1 MKKKALQTLGRV
13 VKSVALG
20 VADNVP
26 VVNSIKAN
34 IESELGGK
42 GKYDYI
48 RLASAVATI
57 GVIAAFLMGK
67 LSIEEVERLL
77 DLI

>member
-48 RLASAVATI
+48 RLASAVATV

-67 LSIEEVERLL
+67 LTIEEVERLL

>member
-1 MKKKALQTLGRV
+1 MKKKILQKALIIG
-13 VKSVALG
+13 KSIVFG

-34 IESELGGK
+34 IQAEMGGK
-42 GKYDYI
+42 GKIDYI
-48 RLASAVATI
+48 RLATAVATL
-57 GVIAAFLMGK
+57 GLIAAFLMGK
-67 LSIEEVERLL
+67 ISMDEVEQLL

>member
-1 MKKKALQTLGRV
+1 MKKKVLKKALAIG
-13 VKSVALG
+13 KSVVFG

-34 IESELGGK
+34 IQSELGGK
-42 GKYDYI
+42 GKFDYI
-48 RLASAVATI
+48 RLATAI
-57 GVIAAFLMGK
+57 GTLGLIIAFLMGK
-67 LSIEEVERLL
+67 VTIDELEQLL

>member
-1 MKKKALQTLGRV
+1 MKKKILKKALLIG
-13 VKSVALG
+13 KSVVFG

-34 IESELGGK
+34 IQAEMGGK
-42 GKYDYI
+42 GKIDWI
-48 RLASAVATI
+48 RMMTAISTLLLL
-57 GVIAAFLMGK
+57 GAFLMGK
-67 LSIEEVERLL
+67 ITMDEVEQLL

>member
-1 MKKKALQTLGRV
+1 MKKKILQKALIIG
-13 VKSVALG
+13 KSIVFG

-34 IESELGGK
+34 IQAEMGGK
-42 GKYDYI
+42 NKIDYI
-48 RLASAVATI
+48 RLATAI
-57 GVIAAFLMGK
+57 GTLGLIIAFLMGK
-67 LSIEEVERLL
+67 ITMDEVEQLL

>member
-1 MKKKALQTLGRV
+1 MKKGLSIAARV

-42 GKYDYI
+42 GKFDYV
-48 RLASAVATI
+48 RMASAVGTVL
-57 GVIAAFLMGK
+57 VIVAMLLGK
-67 LSIEEVERLL
+67 LSMEEVEKLL
-77 DLI
+77 KLI

>member
-57 GVIAAFLMGK
+57 RVIAAFLMGK
-67 LSIEEVERLL
+67 LTIEEVERLL

>member
-1 MKKKALQTLGRV
+1 MKKKILQKALLIG
-13 VKSVALG
+13 KSIVFG

-34 IESELGGK
+34 IQAEMGGK
-42 GKYDYI
+42 GKIDYI
-48 RLASAVATI
+48 RLATAVATL
-57 GVIAAFLMGK
+57 GLIAAFLMGK
-67 LSIEEVERLL
+67 ITIDEVEQLL

>member
-1 MKKKALQTLGRV
+1 MKKKVLQKALLIG
-13 VKSVALG
+13 KSIVFG

-34 IESELGGK
+34 IQAEMGGK
-42 GKYDYI
+42 NKIDYI
-48 RLASAVATI
+48 RLATAI
-57 GVIAAFLMGK
+57 GTLGLIIAFLMGK
-67 LSIEEVERLL
+67 ISIDEVEQLL

>member
-1 MKKKALQTLGRV
+1 MKKGLSIAARV

-42 GKYDYI
+42 GKFDYV
-48 RLASAVATI
+48 RMASAVGTI
-57 GVIAAFLMGK
+57 LIIVAMLLGK
-67 LSIEEVERLL
+67 LSMEEVEKLL
-77 DLI
+77 KLI

>member
-1 MKKKALQTLGRV
+1 MKNKTLQTLGRV

-67 LSIEEVERLL
+67 LTIEEVERLL

>member
-1 MKKKALQTLGRV
+1 MKKKILKKALLIG
-13 VKSVALG
+13 KSIVFG

-34 IESELGGK
+34 IQAEMGGT
-42 GKYDYI
+42 GKIDYI
-48 RLASAVATI
+48 RLATAIATL
-57 GVIAAFLMGK
+57 GLIAAFLMGK
-67 LSIEEVERLL
+67 ITIDEVEQLL

>member
-42 GKYDYI
+42 GKYDYL
-48 RLASAVATI
+48 RLASAVATV
-57 GVIAAFLMGK
+57 GLIAAFLMGK
-67 LSIEEVERLL
+67 LTIEEVERLL

>member
-1 MKKKALQTLGRV
+1 MKKKAIKTLGRV
-13 VKSVALG
+13 LKSVALG

-42 GKYDYI
+42 DKIDFL
-48 RLASAVATI
+48 RAASAVCTLVL
-57 GVIAAFLMGK
+57 VIAFLLGK
-67 LSIEEVERLL
+67 VTIEELEQLL

>member
-1 MKKKALQTLGRV
+1 MKKKALKTLGRI

-42 GKYDYI
+42 GKYDYL

-57 GVIAAFLMGK
+57 GLIAAFLMGK
-67 LSIEEVERLL
+67 LTIEEVERLL

>member
-67 LSIEEVERLL
+67 LTIEEVERLL